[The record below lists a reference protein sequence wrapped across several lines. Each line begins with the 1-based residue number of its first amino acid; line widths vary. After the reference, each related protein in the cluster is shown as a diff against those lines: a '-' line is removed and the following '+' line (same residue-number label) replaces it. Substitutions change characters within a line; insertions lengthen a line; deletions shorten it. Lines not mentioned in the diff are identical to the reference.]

1 MKKYYITDEDGDSYE
16 IEEVDAIEN
25 SEETPD
31 NNVEDDE
38 TRDFSSEEIVLLK
51 KLLKCAPNIF
61 KMFEGKE
68 EVSDEEEIDEEEKQE
83 KEEKEEVEDCDG
95 SSDEEIYDSDEIEEE
110 EEVEEKVD
118 DSCKKKMKTDSKK
131 SFGSIEK
138 RNKISDSTDEHE
150 LDIAAAWAKRYGGN
164 K

>member
-1 MKKYYITDEDGDSYE
+1 MKKYYITDEDGDKYE

-25 SEETPD
+25 SEETSD

-38 TRDFSSEEIVLLK
+38 TKDFSSEEIMILK
-51 KLLKCAPNIF
+51 KLLKCAPSIF

-68 EVSDEEEIDEEEKQE
+68 EVSDEEEIDEEEKE
-83 KEEKEEVEDCDG
+83 EEVEDCDG
-95 SSDEEIYDSDEIEEE
+95 PSDEEIYDSEEIEEE
-110 EEVEEKVD
+110 DEEEKVEEKID
-118 DSCKKKMKTDSKK
+118 DSCKKKMKKDSKK

-138 RNKISDSTDEHE
+138 RNKVSDSEDKHE
-150 LDIAAAWAKRYGGN
+150 LDIEAAWAKRYGGN

>member
-31 NNVEDDE
+31 NSEDE

-68 EVSDEEEIDEEEKQE
+68 EVSDEEEIDEEEKV
-83 KEEKEEVEDCDG
+83 EEKGEVEEVEDSDG
-95 SSDEEIYDSDEIEEE
+95 SADEEIYDSDETEEE

>member
-68 EVSDEEEIDEEEKQE
+68 EVSDEEEEIEEEE
-83 KEEKEEVEDCDG
+83 TEEVEDCDG

>member
-25 SEETPD
+25 SEEAPD

-68 EVSDEEEIDEEEKQE
+68 EVSDEEEEIEEEE
-83 KEEKEEVEDCDG
+83 TEEVEDCDG
-95 SSDEEIYDSDEIEEE
+95 SSDEEIYDSDEIEEK

>member
-1 MKKYYITDEDGDSYE
+1 MKKYYITDEDGDTYE
-16 IEEVDAIEN
+16 IEEVDAIKN
-25 SEETPD
+25 SEETSD

-38 TRDFSSEEIVLLK
+38 TRDFSSEEIMILK

-68 EVSDEEEIDEEEKQE
+68 EVSDEDEIEEEEKE
-83 KEEKEEVEDCDG
+83 EEVEDCDG
-95 SSDEEIYDSDEIEEE
+95 RSEEEIYDSEEIEEE
-110 EEVEEKVD
+110 DEVEEKVD
-118 DSCKKKMKTDSKK
+118 DSCKKKMKKDSKK

-138 RNKISDSTDEHE
+138 RNKVSDSEDKHE

>member
-25 SEETPD
+25 SEETSD

-38 TRDFSSEEIVLLK
+38 TKDFSSEEIVLIK

-68 EVSDEEEIDEEEKQE
+68 EVSDEEEIDEEE
-83 KEEKEEVEDCDG
+83 VENDDV
-95 SSDEEIYDSDEIEEE
+95 SSEEEIYDSEEIEEE
-110 EEVEEKVD
+110 EKEEEKFE
-118 DSCKKKMKTDSKK
+118 DSCKKKMKKDSKK

-138 RNKISDSTDEHE
+138 RNKVSDSTDEHE